1 MAIPYARAGHWIE
14 QHMADD
20 DPAYAVDR
28 RPAEL
33 QTHPLTMLAWIATG
47 LYAMLVA
54 FFLVA
59 GIAAKTSVESAT
71 MFGMAVVSGIP
82 LAIMLAI
89 MCTASGRRSV
99 TGRSICIV
107 LGAVSLLALVLLVT
121 S

>member
-1 MAIPYARAGHWIE
+1 MAN
-14 QHMADD
+14 D
-20 DPAYAVDR
+20 DPVQAVDGGL
-28 RPAEL
+28 AEL
-33 QTHPLTMLAWIATG
+33 QPDPLTMVAWFATG

-59 GIAAKTSVESAT
+59 GVAAKTSVESAT

-82 LAIMLAI
+82 LAIMLTI

-107 LGAVSLLALVLLVT
+107 LGVVSCLALVLLVT

>member
-1 MAIPYARAGHWIE
+1 MAE
-14 QHMADD
+14 D
-20 DPAYAVDR
+20 DPVQAVDS
-28 RPAEL
+28 RPAAL
-33 QTHPLTMLAWIATG
+33 QPHPLTMLAWLATG
-47 LYAMLVA
+47 VYGMLVA
-54 FFLVA
+54 FLLIA
-59 GIAAKTSVESAT
+59 GIAAKSSVESAT

-107 LGAVSLLALVLLVT
+107 LGAVSFLALVLLIT